1 MELTGEDG
9 GPGGTVIP
17 NFRPGLDYAF
27 TSQTGRGVRIMPGY
41 PAIVVSRI
49 PEDLATYQSLH
60 GLLLSHSPHGVVT
73 GFTR

>member
-1 MELTGEDG
+1 
-9 GPGGTVIP
+9 
-17 NFRPGLDYAF
+17 
-27 TSQTGRGVRIMPGY
+27 MPGY